1 MQRINRPFVLRQKGR
16 IIAHGKK
23 DMYICRD
30 KAGFCWIETCKNLKT
45 THQLL
50 NITKNSF
57 FVMMNVCIRKSE
69 KQFSVE
75 KKGKLA
81 FTGREED
88 LFVSFPSGACYIF
101 RGFSDYKNS
110 ITRIHS
116 NGSLESDFIFCPS

>member
-1 MQRINRPFVLRQKGR
+1 MSKKNKEKLISESLEIIFVQRINRPFVLRQKGR

-75 KKGKLA
+75 KK
-81 FTGREED
+81 E
-88 LFVSFPSGACYIF
+88 
-101 RGFSDYKNS
+101 N
-110 ITRIHS
+110 
-116 NGSLESDFIFCPS
+116 